1 MSERRVRLIH
11 VVIEQREAGVAV
23 ATSPSLPDFYL
34 VTEQGRLDKDIPTA
48 IRRLYEMRYGVQ
60 SIEILPVEADD
71 EASLAQWAAII
82 ASERVAANM

>member
-34 VTEQGRLDKDIPTA
+34 VTEQSRLDEDIPAA
-48 IRRLYEMRYGVQ
+48 IRRLYEMRYGVE
-60 SIEILPVEADD
+60 SIEI
-71 EASLAQWAAII
+71 
-82 ASERVAANM
+82 